1 MRLRN
6 EELGKGCKC
15 NGERMLGGCCEGKR
29 EKVELGKWEELPVR
43 EKARGRRI
51 YTCYVFTENH

>member
-1 MRLRN
+1 MKN
-6 EELGKGCKC
+6 ETPYCKC

-51 YTCYVFTENH
+51 YTCYVFTEND